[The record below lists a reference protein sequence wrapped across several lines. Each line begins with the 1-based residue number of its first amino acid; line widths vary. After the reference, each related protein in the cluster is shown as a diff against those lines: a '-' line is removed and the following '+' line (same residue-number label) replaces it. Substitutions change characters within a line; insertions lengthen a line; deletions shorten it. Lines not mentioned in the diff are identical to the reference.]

1 MMDGLKIVI
10 AEENALIGMDLAE
23 LLTELGHHVCAL
35 ISTETEAVAAS
46 ARCKPDM
53 MIVDSILANGSGV
66 NAMHRILEQ
75 GPMPHF
81 FLADYPSEVFATDPD
96 AVVVTKPFNLHELAC
111 GIAAVRLCCGP
122 LVPHSLELA
131 RCIPS
136 CPFPT
141 CFQRR

>member
-1 MMDGLKIVI
+1 MKDGLKIVI
-10 AEENALIGMDLAE
+10 AEDNALIGMDLAE

-46 ARCKPDM
+46 ERCKPDM

-66 NAMHRILEQ
+66 NAMHRILAQ

-81 FLADYPSEVFATDPD
+81 FLADYACDVFETSPD
-96 AVVVTKPFNLHELAC
+96 AVVVTKPFNLRELAC
-111 GIAAVRLCCGP
+111 GIAAVRLTCGP
-122 LVPHSLELA
+122 LVPHVLEPA
-131 RCIPS
+131 QCIPS

-141 CFQRR
+141 CFQRG